1 MKTFRLLG
9 MALLAI
15 VMCVNF
21 ASCSSDDDEE
31 ENNGGS
37 TVVSGKLL
45 LKMVGERTIRQFNYN
60 EKKQLTS
67 VSVTPRENNFNT
79 ETRLDI
85 EWLNSKVLV
94 KTSDRSFEE
103 EAYFTIQKGVVTRAD
118 VSEGG
123 GVWTNNL
130 TYDKDNHL
138 IKASDAENCTWSW
151 QNGNVVKFTR
161 YGNDGVE
168 KSSTFTYYTDKE
180 NKHPVM
186 DAKWMDFGYA
196 TATESADLLF
206 LVYPKLLGTPNK
218 NLLKSVTT
226 VYPNG
231 GESTQTTNFTYE
243 FDSEGY
249 PTKII
254 IQYEYGS
261 ESYTLIWD

>member
-9 MALLAI
+9 MALLAV

-21 ASCSSDDDEE
+21 ASCSSDDDDE

-37 TVVSGKLL
+37 TAVSGKLL
-45 LKMVGERTIRQFNYN
+45 LKMTGYWSDTTLQFSYN
-60 EKKQLTS
+60 EKRQLTS
-67 VSVTPRENNFNT
+67 VSVTPWGSK
-79 ETRLDI
+79 LDI

-103 EAYFTIQKGVVTRAD
+103 EAYLTIDKGIVTRAD
-118 VSEGG
+118 VREDGG
-123 GVWTNNL
+123 DFWTNTL

-138 IKASDAENCTWSW
+138 IKASDGDNCTWSW
-151 QNGNVVKFTR
+151 KNGNVVKFTR
-161 YGNDGVE
+161 YYDDGAE
-168 KSSTFTYYTDKE
+168 IKSSTFTYYTDKE

-186 DAKWMDFGYA
+186 DIDWVDFGRA
-196 TATESADLLF
+196 VPSEMGELLF
-206 LVYPKLLGTPNK
+206 LVYPKLLGTLNK

-231 GESTQTTNFTYE
+231 GEPTQTTNFTYE

>member
-9 MALLAI
+9 MALLAV

-37 TVVSGKLL
+37 TAVSGKLL
-45 LKMVGERTIRQFNYN
+45 LKMTGYWSDNTLQFSYN
-60 EKKQLTS
+60 EKRQLTS
-67 VSVTPRENNFNT
+67 VSITPRENNFNT

-103 EAYFTIQKGVVTRAD
+103 EAYLTIDKGIVTRAD
-118 VSEGG
+118 VREDGG
-123 GVWTNNL
+123 DFWTNTL

-138 IKASDAENCTWSW
+138 IKTNDGESWSW
-151 QNGNVVKFTR
+151 ENGNVVKFTR
-161 YGNDGVE
+161 YDNYGVKI

-186 DAKWMDFGYA
+186 DIDWVDFSYA
-196 TATESADLLF
+196 VPSEMGDLLF

-226 VYPNG
+226 VYDG
-231 GESTQTTNFTYE
+231 GKPTQTTNFTYE
-243 FDSEGY
+243 FDSDGY
-249 PTKII
+249 PIKVILNGNNNH
-254 IQYEYGS
+254 Y
-261 ESYTLIWD
+261 YTMIWD